1 MKHLFTLLF
10 TIITALPLF
19 AERPQSSLSI
29 SIPGRA
35 AIVILVDDIRYEGI
49 RNNFSLDE
57 LSSGYHN
64 IKVYEAR
71 DSRRKRF
78 ELLYASS
85 VYFKP
90 MHHVNIFL
98 NGLNKVV
105 INERPIGRR
114 DNRDYED
121 RNNDWDND
129 RDRRGDDR
137 DRRDDDR
144 WDDRGDH
151 YNRGGREM
159 HVNMYNSARES
170 IRRER
175 FDDDRLRVA
184 RNILKDNYLSSAQVK
199 ELAMIFSFDSA
210 RLEFAKF
217 AYSRTVDRNNYFIVS
232 DAFTFNMSKRE
243 LEDHC
248 QKFR

>member
-1 MKHLFTLLF
+1 MKHFFTLLVS
-10 TIITALPLF
+10 IITALPLF

-35 AIVILVDDIRYEGI
+35 AIVILVDEIRYEGI
-49 RNNFSLDE
+49 RNNFSLED

-71 DSRRKRF
+71 DHRRKRF

-85 VYFKP
+85 VYLKP

-98 NGLNKVV
+98 NGSNKVV
-105 INERPIGRR
+105 INERPIGRYDDRR
-114 DNRDYED
+114 DDRRD
-121 RNNDWDND
+121 DWDN
-129 RDRRGDDR
+129 DR

-144 WDDRGDH
+144 WGNRGDD
-151 YNRGGREM
+151 YRDRRAM
-159 HVNMYNSARES
+159 QVNMYNAARES
-170 IRRER
+170 IRCER

-199 ELAMIFSFDSA
+199 ELAMIFSFDAA
-210 RLEFAKF
+210 RLEFAKH
-217 AYSRTVDRNNYFIVS
+217 AYSRTVDRNNFFMVS
-232 DAFTFNMSKRE
+232 DVFTFNSSKRE